1 VRHNEFLSFA
11 AKSVR
16 GFPALLGRFHLAEF
30 PQCLSVLLGETGSG
44 NAQQR
49 NPLPRSSPCQFC
61 PDILSSK
68 ANVISATQYRHEL
81 DLLWTRLMSTQMAVI
96 GGSIGLRGWLPDAI

>member
-1 VRHNEFLSFA
+1 MFIGAFGGDRIRKCPPAQSPA
-11 AKSVR
+11 ALESL
-16 GFPALLGRFHLAEF
+16 PAW
-30 PQCLSVLLGETGSG
+30 
-44 NAQQR
+44 
-49 NPLPRSSPCQFC
+49 FC